1 MSDGPHHD
9 AIREDD
15 LTKLQIRALVA
26 ILASGV
32 ATVLALSG
40 MSSAATAGSDQGVT
54 DKSVKIGFIFS
65 KTGVA
70 SATTATSDLG
80 CKARV
85 ARENAN
91 GGVNG
96 RKIQVE
102 YFDDQSSG
110 ANLTGAQDL
119 VQNRHVYMIVNN
131 SAFAFLTYRW
141 LLDNQIPVI
150 GGGYDGTYYGTPGNE
165 KVISGF
171 GNQAPVTG
179 VTTDLTAKIMKQ
191 LGATKV
197 AALGY
202 GISPSSSN
210 AAKAFNQYAVP
221 SVGLKAVY
229 TNTTVDFG
237 TTDVGPLVLGIKNAG
252 ADAAYYAMVANT
264 NLAIVQGLKQNG
276 VNMKANIMAT
286 GYGQQLLDQPVA
298 NQLGPTVVF
307 TQGWKPIEL
316 KSKETKQFQAD
327 LKKYADFTGV
337 PDFGIY
343 TGYTDCDLAITGLK
357 QQGHNLDRATYTDAI
372 RNLKQVNPAGLGCQ
386 PLHFGLD
393 TYGKP
398 PRQNCQYAMY
408 VKDGKFLLL
417 KPKNS
422 NKPFWTGELIGR
434 SFTEATTT
442 TATSAQ

>member
-1 MSDGPHHD
+1 VPQVTNFKP
-9 AIREDD
+9 
-15 LTKLQIRALVA
+15 LTVVAALAAALV
-26 ILASGV
+26 S
-32 ATVLALSG
+32 VLALSG
-40 MSSAATAGSDQGVT
+40 TSGATTAGADEGVT
-54 DKSVKIGFIFS
+54 AKSVKIGVISS

-70 SATTATSDLG
+70 SATTATSEIG

-96 RKIQVE
+96 RKIEVE

-119 VQNRHVYMIVNN
+119 VQNKHVFMIVNN

-141 LLDNQIPVI
+141 LLDNHIPVI

-165 KVISGF
+165 KVISGL

-191 LGATKV
+191 LGAKKV

-202 GISPSSSN
+202 GVSPSSSN

-221 SVGLKAVY
+221 SVGLEPVY

-237 TTDVGPLVLGIKNAG
+237 TTDVAPLVLGIKNAG
-252 ADAAYYAMVANT
+252 ADGAYYAMVANT

-286 GYGQQLLDQPVA
+286 GYGQQLLDQPIA
-298 NQLGPTVVF
+298 NQLGPSVIF
-307 TQGWKPIEL
+307 AQGWQPVEL
-316 KSKETKQFQAD
+316 KSKATKRLQAD
-327 LKKYADFTGV
+327 LKKYANFTGV

-343 TGYTDCDLAITGLK
+343 TGYTDCDLAITGLR
-357 QQGHNLDRATYTDAI
+357 QQGTHLDRSTYTDAI

-386 PLHFGLD
+386 PLALGLD
-393 TYGKP
+393 TFGKAP
-398 PRQNCQYAMY
+398 PESCQYAMY
-408 VKDGKFLLL
+408 IKDGKFQLL
-417 KPKNS
+417 KPKNT
-422 NKPFWTGELIGR
+422 NKPYWTGKLIGR
-434 SFTEATTT
+434 SVSEATTT
-442 TATSAQ
+442 TAAPAQ